1 MIDTSNKY
9 ETFREAKAEAL
20 VRVSD
25 GTIEAL
31 KKQEIPKG
39 DVLEVARTAG
49 IIAAKKT
56 SELIPLCH
64 PIPIDCVKIEYE
76 LGNNVISIRSE
87 VRAIWKT
94 GVEMEAL
101 TAVSVAALTVYDM
114 LKPVDK
120 KIVIERTV
128 LLEKSGGKSDF
139 QEHFH
144 KSLSAGVIVIS
155 DSTFKGERKDKS
167 GEIIKTR
174 LKEFPIVVKEFK
186 ILPDNK
192 GEISRVLKKLADEE
206 KLDIILTT
214 GGTGLGPKDVTP
226 EATQEVLHRA
236 VPGIT
241 EALRTFGQ
249 KRTPRAMLSRN
260 VAGIRGET
268 LIINLPG
275 SSRGVEESLNRL
287 FPGVLHGIK
296 MLWGE
301 GHNHSGKKKQD
312 D

>member
-1 MIDTSNKY
+1 
-9 ETFREAKAEAL
+9 
-20 VRVSD
+20 
-25 GTIEAL
+25 
-31 KKQEIPKG
+31 
-39 DVLEVARTAG
+39 
-49 IIAAKKT
+49 
-56 SELIPLCH
+56 
-64 PIPIDCVKIEYE
+64 
-76 LGNNVISIRSE
+76 
-87 VRAIWKT
+87 
-94 GVEMEAL
+94 
-101 TAVSVAALTVYDM
+101 M

-139 QEHFH
+139 HEHFH
-144 KSLSAGVIVIS
+144 KPLSAGVIVIS

-236 VPGIT
+236 VPWSSPWDKDVVGR
-241 EALRTFGQ
+241 RTQSFR
-249 KRTPRAMLSRN
+249 KK
-260 VAGIRGET
+260 ET
-268 LIINLPG
+268 
-275 SSRGVEESLNRL
+275 R
-287 FPGVLHGIK
+287 
-296 MLWGE
+296 
-301 GHNHSGKKKQD
+301 
-312 D
+312 